1 MHQIRNGTVLKQ
13 MENQNWIVHTVKTTV
28 RLTVSRDSSTLI
40 LLLTMIKRAL
50 HNRTMFEQMCRLSH
64 NCFQVLMGLQMQR
77 KAKQMHNIRTHTHTH
92 TMRINILYKNCNAMR
107 TSQNKT
113 TKRLFQIGIYFV
125 FDCLTLVEICN
136 CVASPQL
143 ANQPH
148 LINESNELEN

>member
-1 MHQIRNGTVLKQ
+1 
-13 MENQNWIVHTVKTTV
+13 
-28 RLTVSRDSSTLI
+28 
-40 LLLTMIKRAL
+40 
-50 HNRTMFEQMCRLSH
+50 
-64 NCFQVLMGLQMQR
+64 
-77 KAKQMHNIRTHTHTH
+77 
-92 TMRINILYKNCNAMR
+92 MR